1 MLMYGL
7 EPSMPITDRAV
18 DRAIRANRRLQL
30 VEQPTTLRTCL
41 SCDQLFHSTGPDHR
55 RCNLCKGDHR
65 RRSIVGE
72 RVQSADPRVR
82 GHSAAW
88 LDGEA
93 V

>member
-1 MLMYGL
+1 MAGTYRLV
-7 EPSMPITDRAV
+7 A
-18 DRAIRANRRLQL
+18 RAIRERRGLLL
-30 VEQPTTLRTCL
+30 VEQPTVLRRCL
-41 SCDQLFHSTGPDHR
+41 ACEEYFHSTRADHR

-72 RVQSADPRVR
+72 RVRTANQKRVR

-93 V
+93 I

>member
-1 MLMYGL
+1 
-7 EPSMPITDRAV
+7 MPRESYIAQAITESRAL
-18 DRAIRANRRLQL
+18 AL
-30 VEQPTTLRTCL
+30 VAQPTVIRRCL
-41 SCDQLFHSTGPDHR
+41 ACDLFFHSTGPDHR

-72 RVQSADPRVR
+72 RVRSADRTIR

-93 V
+93 I